1 MQIEPVSPV
10 PLKQPQ
16 VFKRL
21 KLCRVAATP
30 LALAANAGQ
39 VKYLSENGF
48 DVTLV
53 TSSSDGALGLRKSDQ
68 EFFSLS
74 SQLKHRFVEIP
85 REIKPL
91 SDLRALLELISLFR
105 RERFDIVHS
114 VTPKAGLIAA
124 VAAWIAR
131 VPVRLHTYTGQPW
144 VTATGLKKFLT
155 RSADR
160 LIALLNTHLYTD
172 GTGQKEFLTRERI
185 VASRRISVILEGSV
199 AGIDLE
205 QHDRERVLK
214 FREPLRDKLKIAPQ
228 AIAFCFLG
236 RREREKGIAELVQAF
251 RQVVEKGFDAHLIL
265 IGPNDQ
271 NRPIDADTAK
281 WMQNNARIHDLGFV
295 SSVEE
300 NLIAGDVLALPSYRE
315 GFNGAILQAAALGIP
330 TLGSNVY
337 GISDNLIDG
346 KTGMLVEPRSI
357 ASLAA
362 GFQKF
367 FENPE
372 LATKLGNESLRR
384 VQESFDMRKF
394 NAALAA
400 EYRRRSMISD

>member
-1 MQIEPVSPV
+1 MQVESVTPA

-16 VFKRL
+16 MLKRL
-21 KLCRVAATP
+21 KLCRIAATP

-48 DVTLV
+48 DVMLV
-53 TSSSDGALGLRKSDQ
+53 TSSSDGALGLKKSDQ
-68 EFFSLS
+68 EFFSLGPS
-74 SQLKHRFVEIP
+74 LNHKFIEIP
-85 REIKPL
+85 REIKPIA
-91 SDLRALLELISLFR
+91 DLRALLELIKLFR
-105 RERFDIVHS
+105 QERFDIVHS
-114 VTPKAGLIAA
+114 VTPKAGLLAA
-124 VAAWIAR
+124 MAGWVAR

-144 VTATGLKKFLT
+144 VTATGLRKFLT

-172 GTGQKEFLTRERI
+172 GTGQREFLTSERI
-185 VASRRISVILEGSV
+185 VRSQRISVILEGSV

-205 QHDRERVLK
+205 QHDRARVLK
-214 FREPLRDKLKIAPQ
+214 FRDPLRTRLGIAPD

-236 RREREKGIAELVQAF
+236 RRESEKGISELVQAF

-271 NRPIDADTAK
+271 NRPIDSDTAK
-281 WMQNNARIHDLGFV
+281 WMNDNPRIHDLGFV
-295 SSVEE
+295 LSVEE

-330 TLGSNVY
+330 TIGSNVY
-337 GISDNLIDG
+337 GINDNLIDG
-346 KTGMLVEPRSI
+346 KTGLLVEPRNA
-357 ASLAA
+357 ASLAQ

-367 FENPE
+367 FETPS
-372 LATKLGNESLRR
+372 LAAKLGEESLRR
-384 VQESFDMRKF
+384 VHESFDMRKF
-394 NAALAA
+394 NIALATD
-400 EYRRRSMISD
+400 YRRRIRSP